1 METKDVIHLIDATG
15 LIIVQALLIHWS
27 PLRDVVLGIFRF
39 FHFSSGTRSIPE
51 VREGGLQSA
60 IKRRPSF
67 DSVNLSPWREAATR
81 VFSASQRPR
90 LFDSQLGLEQ
100 RHP

>member
-1 METKDVIHLIDATG
+1 MFVIMETKDAIHLIDATG

-51 VREGGLQSA
+51 VREGGFSL
-60 IKRRPSF
+60 PSNGAHRLIVSSSLRGVRLRQGF
-67 DSVNLSPWREAATR
+67 LVQ
-81 VFSASQRPR
+81 ASGHDY
-90 LFDSQLGLEQ
+90 LIVS
-100 RHP
+100 